1 MVHNA
6 TATSSWP
13 TLSPRVLELFR
24 RGAELA
30 LDPPRDWVEQLHS
43 ASLSGERMRP
53 VAEDP
58 VLAAEIRGA
67 NLANLRHWVAAN
79 LARPGE
85 RVPVDLRPELLE
97 ASRDLV
103 RRGLDEGALDSFRNG
118 QNIAWR
124 RWMDICFGLTADPVE
139 LRELLEVSSLSIN
152 TFIDDTINALSERMR
167 VERVELTRGSHAER
181 RAAVTLLL
189 EGAPIGRARAEQRL
203 RHPLSGPHTAAVLW
217 GDASDRLE
225 AAAENVARAAA
236 AAHRLTVIAGA
247 TALWVW
253 LPVAAAPSQE
263 DLEGALAAHPD
274 ARLAVGRPGTGV
286 DGFRRSHFDAA
297 AAQRMLAASP
307 TRRCV
312 RYGDVR
318 LAALL
323 SDSPSQA
330 DGFVNDVLGGLA
342 TADPTLRET
351 VLAYVH
357 ALGNA
362 SLTAERCYTHRNTV
376 VRRLARADELLPRPL
391 AENPVDVA
399 AALELLRWRSP

>member
-6 TATSSWP
+6 ADTPPWP

-30 LDPPRDWVEQLHS
+30 LDPPEDWVEGLHA

-58 VLAAEIRGA
+58 VLAAQIRGA

-79 LARPGE
+79 LSRPGE
-85 RVPVDLRPELLE
+85 RVPVDLRPELLD

-103 RRGLDEGALDSFRNG
+103 RRGLDEGALDAFRNG

-124 RWMDICFGLTADPVE
+124 RWMDICFELTADPAE
-139 LRELLEVSSLSIN
+139 LRELLDVSSLSIN
-152 TFIDDTINALSERMR
+152 TFVDDTISALSERMR
-167 VERVELTRGSHAER
+167 TERVELTRGSHAER

-217 GDASDRLE
+217 GDASGRLE
-225 AAAENVARAAA
+225 AAAEDLARAAG

-253 LPVAAAPSQE
+253 LPVAAAPAQE
-263 DLEGALAAHPD
+263 ELEEALAAHPD
-274 ARLAVGRPGTGV
+274 ARVAVGRPGSGV

-307 TRRCV
+307 GRRCV
-312 RYGDVR
+312 RYGDIR

-323 SDSPSQA
+323 A
-330 DGFVNDVLGGLA
+330 DAAPQVGDFLQDTLGDLA
-342 TADPTLRET
+342 AADPALRET

-357 ALGNA
+357 ALGNTTR
-362 SLTAERCYTHRNTV
+362 TAERCYTHRNTV

-391 AENPVDVA
+391 AQNPVDVA
-399 AALELLRWRSP
+399 VALELLRWRAS

>member
-1 MVHNA
+1 MVHHA
-6 TATSSWP
+6 AADPVWP
-13 TLSPRVLELFR
+13 TLSPRAAELFR

-30 LDPPRDWVEQLHS
+30 LDPPADWVAELHA
-43 ASLSGERMRP
+43 ASLGGERMRP
-53 VAEDP
+53 IAEDP
-58 VLAAEIRGA
+58 VLAEEIRRS

-79 LARPGE
+79 LSRPGG

-103 RRGLDEGALDSFRNG
+103 RRGLDESALDSFRNG
-118 QNIAWR
+118 QNTAWR
-124 RWMDICFGLTADPVE
+124 HWMGICFGLTSDPAE
-139 LRELLEVSSLSIN
+139 LRELLDVSSLSIN
-152 TFIDDTINALSERMR
+152 TFVDDTIGALSERMR
-167 VERVELTRGSHAER
+167 TERAELTRGTHAER

-203 RHPLSGPHTAAVLW
+203 HHPLSGPHTAAILW

-225 AAAENVARAAA
+225 AAAEDLARAAG

-247 TALWVW
+247 TVLWVW
-253 LPVAAAPSQE
+253 LPLATAPHQQ
-263 DLEGALAAHPD
+263 DLERALAAHPG
-274 ARLAVGRPGTGV
+274 ARVAVGRPGTGT

-297 AAQRMLAASP
+297 AAQRMLAAAP
-307 TRRCV
+307 DRRCV

-323 SDSPSQA
+323 SDAPSQT
-330 DGFVNDVLGGLA
+330 DGFVDDVLGDLA
-342 TADPTLRET
+342 AADPALRAT

-357 ALGNA
+357 ALGNT
-362 SLTAERCYTHRNTV
+362 SLTAERCHTHRNTV

-399 AALELLRWRSP
+399 AALELLRWRVP

>member
-6 TATSSWP
+6 TAAPSWP
-13 TLSPRVLELFR
+13 LPSPRVAQLFR

-30 LDPPRDWVEQLHS
+30 LDPPGDWVEQLHS

-58 VLAAEIRGA
+58 VLAAQIRGA

-118 QNIAWR
+118 QNTAWR
-124 RWMDICFGLTADPVE
+124 RWMDICFGLTGDPAE
-139 LRELLEVSSLSIN
+139 LRELLDVSSLSIN
-152 TFIDDTINALSERMR
+152 TFVDDTISALSERMR
-167 VERVELTRGSHAER
+167 AERAALTQGSHAER

-203 RHPLSGPHTAAVLW
+203 RHTLSGPHTAAVLW

-225 AAAENVARAAA
+225 AAAEDVARAAG

-253 LPVAAAPSQE
+253 LPVAAAPPQE
-263 DLEGALAAHPD
+263 DLERALAAHPD
-274 ARLAVGRPGTGV
+274 ARVAVGRPGTGV

-297 AAQRMLAASP
+297 TAQRMLAASP
-307 TRRCV
+307 ARRCV
-312 RYGDVR
+312 RYGDIR

-323 SDSPSQA
+323 SDASPQLGEFLE
-330 DGFVNDVLGGLA
+330 DTLGGLA
-342 TADPTLRET
+342 AADPVLRET
-351 VLAYVH
+351 VLAYVR
-357 ALGNA
+357 ALG
-362 SLTAERCYTHRNTV
+362 STTRTAELCYTHRNTV

-399 AALELLRWRSP
+399 AALELLRWRAP